1 MLYNNE
7 KLLLKGLILGEEKA
21 YAFLVDHY
29 NQRLFGYALTLANDY
44 GMAEDIIQNVFFAVW
59 KRRKKLFIQSSLQN
73 YLFKSVYNE
82 FVNQYKK
89 NRSTMVLERI
99 YFDSLERSVQTYNE
113 PSLEKALKLI
123 MEEIQ
128 NLPPKCKQ
136 VFLLSRREGLTNMEI
151 SDYLNISVKTV
162 EAQITKSFKVL
173 RKNSCNKLKPIL
185 FILIRLDGS
194 VI

>member
-1 MLYNNE
+1 
-7 KLLLKGLILGEEKA
+7 
-21 YAFLVDHY
+21 
-29 NQRLFGYALTLANDY
+29 
-44 GMAEDIIQNVFFAVW
+44 
-59 KRRKKLFIQSSLQN
+59 
-73 YLFKSVYNE
+73 
-82 FVNQYKK
+82 
-89 NRSTMVLERI
+89 MVLERI

-173 RKNSCNKLKPIL
+173 RKNSCNKLKSIL
-185 FILIRLDGS
+185 FILIRLGFRK
-194 VI
+194 

>member
-185 FILIRLDGS
+185 FILIRLDFRK
-194 VI
+194 